1 MNLTLLYKIISLS
14 IFKNAV
20 AYKKGALILLSLPLT
35 VGYLKSIK
43 MLFKH
48 VDPFDLV
55 LPIIALVCCLTLYFL
70 FFCVDFAWGLI
81 AAKHESKGNA
91 DWVQSN
97 KLYSSLGKIG
107 GVILIDV
114 LMLFV
119 IVFLVVVGFV
129 KMSVAFLVISVLL
142 NVLAILYELHS
153 IGENIKRKT
162 GTKPAYLMFFDRI
175 TTIIENKIINKIEN
189 QV

>member
-14 IFKNAV
+14 IFKNAL

-35 VGYLKSIK
+35 LGYLESIK
-43 MLFKH
+43 TLFKN

-81 AAKHESKGNA
+81 AAKHEAKEA

-114 LMLFV
+114 LMLFL
-119 IVFLVVVGFV
+119 IVFLVVIGFV
-129 KMSVAFLVISVLL
+129 KYRWPF
-142 NVLAILYELHS
+142 Y
-153 IGENIKRKT
+153 
-162 GTKPAYLMFFDRI
+162 
-175 TTIIENKIINKIEN
+175 
-189 QV
+189 